1 LILECRKSF
10 LLGERRRGEKKGTSM
25 LLKLVGIKSPGEA
38 GSEIGSSL
46 PKLKKIRNT
55 FILKL
60 KFN

>member
-1 LILECRKSF
+1 
-10 LLGERRRGEKKGTSM
+10 M

>member
-1 LILECRKSF
+1 
-10 LLGERRRGEKKGTSM
+10 M
-25 LLKLVGIKSPGEA
+25 LLKPVGIKSPGEA